1 MADLLKKYIKILLE
15 ATDYAF
21 DKGSTFDY
29 KNKSYH
35 VGDLIKTMK
44 DHDKY
49 PIKEMSVSELI
60 NKTRDEDPWTWEGK
74 LTFGDYIDHY
84 DRAIEADLKFPIIL
98 SPDNRILDGNH
109 RLLKAYIEKKDK
121 IKFQCCHDIGKS
133 TCELK
138 EKEKEN

>member
-1 MADLLKKYIKILLE
+1 MAGLLKKYIKILLE

-29 KNKSYH
+29 KNKSYY
-35 VGDLIKTMK
+35 VSDLIKIMK

-49 PIKEMSVSELI
+49 PIEEMSVSELV

-84 DRAIEADLKFPIIL
+84 DRAINADFKFPIIL
-98 SPDNRILDGNH
+98 SPDNKILDGNH

-121 IKFQCCHDIGKS
+121 IKVQYCHDINKDS
-133 TCELK
+133 CKLQER
-138 EKEKEN
+138 E

>member
-1 MADLLKKYIKILLE
+1 MAGLLKKYIKILLE

-29 KNKSYH
+29 KDKSYY
-35 VGDLIKTMK
+35 VGDLLKIMK

-49 PIKEMSVSELI
+49 PIEEMSVSELV

-84 DRAIEADLKFPIIL
+84 DRALKADFKFPIIL
-98 SPDNRILDGNH
+98 SPDDKILDGNH

-121 IKFQCCHDIGKS
+121 IKVQYCHDIGKKS
-133 TCELK
+133 CELK
-138 EKEKEN
+138 EK